1 MGKASLGLGLKSP
14 CKIISFIFFWGG
26 GGGGRLGRA
35 SPLSPLER
43 ERERERERDAFK
55 SPSLVLTEKK
65 EGDFTLFE
73 LQKEKAFF

>member
-26 GGGGRLGRA
+26 LGRA
-35 SPLSPLER
+35 SPLSPL
-43 ERERERERDAFK
+43 ERERERDAFK

-73 LQKEKAFF
+73 LQKKKAFF

>member
-26 GGGGRLGRA
+26 RGVGQGLPPVSA
-35 SPLSPLER
+35 
-43 ERERERERDAFK
+43 RERERERDAFK

-73 LQKEKAFF
+73 LQKKKAFF